1 MPTPYAVS
9 IALSLQHVHNHK
21 LSSSQYSWNVL
32 SDAGPPI
39 LQLPT
44 TKQIAFNIIVNRCQ
58 FLADHSQ
65 DDLCLLPAPI
75 QENDGKFVGARS
87 YHDLLHI
94 LDNLWPWSWIRVSCR
109 SPCFV
114 ELQYVGQ
121 NRWKIMFSFSVS
133 HNQIITASC
142 RFFFVV
148 DWYWEYGVQQWAGSL
163 INLYKH

>member
-1 MPTPYAVS
+1 MQCPLLCPSNMFTTENVS
-9 IALSLQHVHNHK
+9 HNHK

-142 RFFFVV
+142 RFFFRS
-148 DWYWEYGVQQWAGSL
+148 GL
-163 INLYKH
+163 ILGIWCTTMGRVSYKFI